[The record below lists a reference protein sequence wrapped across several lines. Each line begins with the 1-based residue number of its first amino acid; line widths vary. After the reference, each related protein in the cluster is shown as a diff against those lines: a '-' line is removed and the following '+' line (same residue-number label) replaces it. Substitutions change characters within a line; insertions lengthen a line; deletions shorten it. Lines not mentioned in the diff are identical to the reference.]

1 MAPRLFTPIMLRDLE
16 IPNRVAVS
24 PMCQYSAEDGCA
36 NDWHLAHL
44 AQLSMSGAGLL
55 IVEATAVEA
64 RGRITHG
71 CLGLYDDACEAAL
84 APVLAACRHH
94 GGARLGIQLGH
105 AGRKASAHVPWK
117 GGAPLGAA
125 ESPWLPLGPSA
136 AAYDKGWQ
144 RPEEA
149 SLDDLAQ
156 LKQRFVAAT
165 ERALRLNFDL
175 IEMHGAHGYLVS
187 NFLSPLSNRRLDA
200 YGGCLENRMRLP
212 LEVFEAMRAVWP
224 AERPMGYRLQGSDWT
239 EGGWD
244 LESAVALAGGLKELG
259 CDYIVVSSGGLSPD
273 QKIELGPGYQV
284 PFAKEVRRRSGVT
297 TMAVGMITEARQ
309 AETLIRE
316 ETVDMV
322 AMARAFLADPRWGLR
337 AAAELGAEVPYCAP
351 QYLRALNTIGFPP
364 GSVPR

>member
-1 MAPRLFTPIMLRDLE
+1 MAPRLFTPIALRERE

-24 PMCQYSAEDGCA
+24 PMCQYSAEEGRA

-44 AQLSMSGAGLL
+44 TQLSLSGAGLL

-84 APVLAACRHH
+84 ARVVAACRSH
-94 GGARLGIQLGH
+94 GGAKLGIQLGH
-105 AGRKASAHVPWK
+105 AGRKASAQVPWK
-117 GGAPLGAA
+117 GGAPLGAQ
-125 ESPWLPLGPSA
+125 ELPWSPLGPSA
-136 AAYDKGWQ
+136 DAYDEGWQ

-149 SLDDLAQ
+149 SLEDLAA
-156 LKQRFVAAT
+156 LKQRFVEAT
-165 ERALRLNFDL
+165 ERALRLDFDL

-187 NFLSPLSNRRLDA
+187 NFISPLANRRSDA
-200 YGGCLENRMRLP
+200 YGGSLENRMRLP
-212 LEVFEAMRAVWP
+212 LEVFEAMRGAWP

-239 EGGWD
+239 GGGWD

-284 PFAKEVRRRSGVT
+284 PFAKEVRRRTGVT
-297 TMAVGMITEARQ
+297 TMAVGMITDARQ
-309 AETLIRE
+309 AETLIRG

-322 AMARAFLADPRWGLR
+322 ALARAFLADPRWALR

-351 QYLRALNTIGFPP
+351 QYLRALNTIGF
-364 GSVPR
+364 R